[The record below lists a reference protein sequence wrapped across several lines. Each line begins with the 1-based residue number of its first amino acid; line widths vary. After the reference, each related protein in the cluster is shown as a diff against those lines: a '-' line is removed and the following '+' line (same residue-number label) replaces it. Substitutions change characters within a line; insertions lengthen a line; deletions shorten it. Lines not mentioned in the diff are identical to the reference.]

1 MFPSPHARWY
11 DFGIYAYATILQLGK
26 LRSERLNEQTILVI
40 THSLWVWRRRV
51 FCQPSGPATLQA
63 THTVQCV
70 RAQISQMLSLGTAR
84 GLAPSHC
91 VYPPVCLPLLCLPE
105 AGSTGLRG
113 VVAGAGPRSS
123 LACTWLPGGT
133 SQQHSKMPEY
143 PGKDSSP
150 SFPTTICG
158 SPIACRRK
166 ANLDF
171 RSIC

>member
-91 VYPPVCLPLLCLPE
+91 VYPPVCLPLLCLPK
-105 AGSTGLRG
+105 AGSSGLEGWSLEQVPEAAWPALGSQVELLSSIPRCLSILAKIPHPLSLQPS
-113 VVAGAGPRSS
+113 VAAPSPAG
-123 LACTWLPGGT
+123 
-133 SQQHSKMPEY
+133 
-143 PGKDSSP
+143 GKQ
-150 SFPTTICG
+150 T
-158 SPIACRRK
+158 
-166 ANLDF
+166 
-171 RSIC
+171 